1 MMLIVVVVVVGVFIF
16 IGGQFGDVQEF
27 VVVKMEWEII
37 LEIVEKLEIE
47 SLILEKKFVIK
58 FNWLMFE
65 IKIIVFLN

>member
-1 MMLIVVVVVVGVFIF
+1 
-16 IGGQFGDVQEF
+16 
-27 VVVKMEWEII
+27 MEWEII